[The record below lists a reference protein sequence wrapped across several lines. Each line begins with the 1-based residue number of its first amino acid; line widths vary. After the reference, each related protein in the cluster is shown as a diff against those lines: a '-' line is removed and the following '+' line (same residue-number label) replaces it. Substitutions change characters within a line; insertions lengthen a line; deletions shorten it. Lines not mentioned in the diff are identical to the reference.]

1 MTQCSIFVL
10 IPGMTRVDDNIL
22 ALHLEVALSTAPP
35 SLLGGL
41 VNPDRRQRHAAIG
54 EITRELVERLRCFHI
69 RAEKPHGRYGEQ
81 ALLFPHDLG
90 PMG

>member
-1 MTQCSIFVL
+1 MFVL
-10 IPGMTRVDDNIL
+10 MLGMTRVDDDML

-41 VNPDRRQRHAAIG
+41 TASDRRQRHAAIG
-54 EITRELVERLRCFHI
+54 EITKELVERLRCFDI
-69 RAEKPHGRYGEQ
+69 RAESPRALHGEQ
-81 ALLFPHDLG
+81 TLLFPHDLG

>member
-1 MTQCSIFVL
+1 MFVL
-10 IPGMTRVDDNIL
+10 MLSMTRVDDDIL

-41 VNPDRRQRHAAIG
+41 VACDRRQRNAAIG
-54 EITRELVERLRCFHI
+54 EITRELVERLRCFDV
-69 RAEKPHGRYGEQ
+69 RAESPPARYGEQ